1 MDEVTSWLLDV
12 YAEQDGVS
20 LWLLTD
26 NNKRLRLRMD
36 FDITFYAAGDYKLLR
51 QAWIYLKD
59 KDVRLDRTV
68 RRDLFLGERDV
79 LAVTTSDPANIHKLF
94 GELQREYPSLDYY
107 DADIPITLR
116 FIAQTNTHLLGR
128 CRVRLDEEWVQSIE
142 PLSTPWEIDP
152 PPIPLRILTLVP
164 DCNPAI
170 RKPKQLHVKYG
181 QRGYNLSLDTP
192 RPFLISL
199 KADLRRLDPDLILT
213 DYGDT
218 WLFPQLA
225 AWSKETGI
233 ELNPNRDE
241 NRQVLT
247 RKADSYFAYGQ
258 VTYRGAQAHLFGR
271 WHIDR
276 RNAMSFGEYGLEG
289 VMEQA
294 RVTGIGV
301 QEMARKSPGAGITAM
316 QMLTALRNE
325 IMVPVQKQQVEGSKT
340 LTELIRADHGGL
352 IYQPLI
358 GLHGDV
364 AQIDFSSMYPAI
376 MVKHNISPET
386 VGRVAEGVSRPVGFD
401 TAAPVNPAGQDHAP
415 EGLIPKTL
423 RPLLEKRLMLKNILS
438 DLNPRDCRVEIL
450 KARSSALKW
459 LLVVCFGYLGYKNAR
474 FGKIESHEAVTAMS
488 RELMLQAK
496 EVAEDLGFTVL
507 HMYVDCLF
515 VQQEGFGRPSDFT
528 LLMNAIEEKTGIPIA
543 LEGVFKWVAFLASR
557 RDARVPVPNQYFG
570 AFQACTEP
578 GRSGGTLKYRG
589 IELRRRDTTTWVRKI
604 QLTALEIL
612 AHANT
617 PDEFADHVP
626 DVMAMVERAKRELRT
641 GRIPLE
647 ELIVRQRLSRPLDG
661 YRSPSPAARAA
672 LQLQAQGRQFAPG
685 QSVEFLYARN
695 GSGVHAW
702 ELEEALD
709 PGRLDTKRYFRLLD
723 RAMQTVLGQCETRA
737 PAGNLSQIQMN
748 I

>member
-1 MDEVTSWLLDV
+1 MDEATGWLLDV
-12 YAEQDGVS
+12 YAEEDGVT

-26 NNKRLRLRMD
+26 TCTPWHRPPGQVCARCKCDDKRLHLRMD
-36 FDITFYAAGDYKLLR
+36 FDVTFYAAGDFKLLR
-51 QAWIYLKD
+51 QAWIFLKN
-59 KDVRLDRTV
+59 KDVKLERTI
-68 RRDLFLGERDV
+68 RRDLFLGGRDV
-79 LAVTTSDPANIHKLF
+79 LAVTTSNPANIHKLF
-94 GELQREYPSLDYY
+94 GELQRAYPALDYY

-128 CRVRLDEEWVQSIE
+128 CRVKLDGEWVQSIE

-152 PPIPLRILTLVP
+152 APIPLRILTLVP

-170 RKPKQLHVKYG
+170 RKPEQLHVKYG
-181 QRGYNLSLDTP
+181 GREYNLSLDAP
-192 RPFLISL
+192 RPFLIGL
-199 KADLRRLDPDLILT
+199 KADLGRLDPDLILT

-218 WLFPQLA
+218 WLFPQIA
-225 AWSKETGI
+225 AWSKEAGI
-233 ELNPNRDE
+233 ELNPNRDA

-258 VTYRGAQAHLFGR
+258 VTYRGAQSHLFGR

-276 RNAMSFGEYGLEG
+276 KNAMSFGEYGLEG
-289 VMEQA
+289 AMEQA

-316 QMLTALRNE
+316 QMLTALRNG
-325 IMVPVQKQQVEGSKT
+325 IMVPVQKQQVEGGKT
-340 LTELIRADHGGL
+340 LAELIRADHGGL

-358 GLHGDV
+358 GLHGNV

-386 VGRVAEGVSRPVGFD
+386 VGRVAEGVSRPD
-401 TAAPVNPAGQDHAP
+401 GQEDVP
-415 EGLIPKTL
+415 EGLVPKTL

-438 DLNPRDCRVEIL
+438 DLDPRDCRVETL
-450 KARSSALKW
+450 KARTAALKW

-496 EVAEDLGFTVL
+496 EAAEDMGFTVL

-515 VQQEGFGRPSDFT
+515 VQQEGFRSPPDFT
-528 LLMNAIEEKTGIPIA
+528 PLMNAIEERTGIPIA
-543 LEGVFKWVAFLASR
+543 LEGLFKWVAFLASK

-570 AFQACTEP
+570 AYQD
-578 GRSGGTLKYRG
+578 GTLKYRG

-612 AHANT
+612 ACANA
-617 PDEFADHVP
+617 PQEFANRVP
-626 DVMAMVERAKRELRT
+626 DVMTFVERAKRELRA
-641 GRIPLE
+641 GCVSLD
-647 ELIVRQRLSRPLDG
+647 ELIVRQRLSRAPDG

-672 LQLQAQGRQFAPG
+672 LQLQAQGRQLAAG
-685 QSVEFLYARN
+685 QSVEFLFIHN
-695 GSGVHAW
+695 GVHAW
-702 ELEEALD
+702 ELEER
-709 PGRLDTKRYFRLLD
+709 PHPKHLDTKRYCRLLD
-723 RAMQTVLGQCETRA
+723 RAMRTILDPCRPRQTPQKL
-737 PAGNLSQIQMN
+737 L
-748 I
+748 

>member
-1 MDEVTSWLLDV
+1 MAEAIGWLLDV
-12 YAEQDGVS
+12 YAEDDGIN

-26 NNKRLRLRMD
+26 DDKRLHLRME
-36 FDITFYAAGDYKLLR
+36 FDITFYAAGDFNLLR
-51 QAWIYLKD
+51 QVWKYLKE
-59 KDVRLDRTV
+59 KDVKLERTV

-79 LAVTTSDPANIHKLF
+79 MAVTTSNPAGLQKMF
-94 GELQREYPSLDYY
+94 GELQRQFPSLDYY

-116 FIAQTNTHLLGR
+116 FIARTNTYLLGR
-128 CRVRLDEEWVQSIE
+128 CHVRFDDEWIQSIE
-142 PLSTPWEIDP
+142 PLSSPWEIDP
-152 PPIPLRILTLVP
+152 TPIPLRILTLAP

-181 QRGYNLSLDTP
+181 QREYSLSLDSP
-192 RPFLISL
+192 RPFLIGL
-199 KADLRRLDPDLILT
+199 KADLQRLDPDLILT

-218 WLFPQLA
+218 WLFPQLG
-225 AWSKETGI
+225 AWSEKTGI

-241 NRQVLT
+241 NRQVMT

-258 VTYRGAQAHLFGR
+258 VTYRGAQSYLFGR

-276 RNAMSFGEYGLEG
+276 KNAMSFGEYGLEG
-289 VMEQA
+289 AMEQA

-316 QMLTALRNE
+316 QMLTALCNG
-325 IMVPVQKQQVEGSKT
+325 IMVPVQKQQVEGRKT
-340 LTELIRADHGGL
+340 LSELIRADHGGL

-358 GLHGDV
+358 GLHGNV

-386 VGRVAEGVSRPVGFD
+386 VGKEDVPD
-401 TAAPVNPAGQDHAP
+401 
-415 EGLIPKTL
+415 GLIPKTL

-450 KARSSALKW
+450 KARASALKW

-515 VQQEGFGRPSDFT
+515 IQQEGFHRPSDFT
-528 LLMNAIEEKTGIPIA
+528 PLMNAIEEKTGIPIA
-543 LEGVFKWVAFLASR
+543 LEGVFKWVAFLASK

-570 AFQACTEP
+570 VFQD
-578 GRSGGTLKYRG
+578 GTLKYRG
-589 IELRRRDTTTWVRKI
+589 IELRRRDTTLWVRKI
-604 QLTALEIL
+604 QLKALEVL
-612 AHANT
+612 AGANT
-617 PDEFADHVP
+617 PHEFADRIP
-626 DVMAMVERAKRELRT
+626 DVMALVECAKRELRI
-641 GRIPLE
+641 GRVPLE
-647 ELIVRQRLSRPLDG
+647 ELVVRQRLSRTIEA
-661 YRSPSPAARAA
+661 YKTPSPAARAA
-672 LQLQAQGRQFAPG
+672 LQLQANGRQFAPG
-685 QSVEFLYARN
+685 QSLEFLFARN
-695 GSGVHAW
+695 ATGVHAW
-702 ELEEALD
+702 ELDETLD
-709 PGRLDTKRYFRLLD
+709 SGRLDTKRYCRLLD
-723 RAMQTVLGQCETRA
+723 RAVQTVLDPGKPLLVPQR
-737 PAGNLSQIQMN
+737 LL
-748 I
+748 